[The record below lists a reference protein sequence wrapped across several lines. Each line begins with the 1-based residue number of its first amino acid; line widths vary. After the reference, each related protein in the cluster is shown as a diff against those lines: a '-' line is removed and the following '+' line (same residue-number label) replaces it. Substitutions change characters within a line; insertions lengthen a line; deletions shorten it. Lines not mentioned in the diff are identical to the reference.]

1 MAKDDYYV
9 IVGKI
14 LVYLYARFKDIE
26 KKEPSDYLVPMSKD
40 FPISKDYFYRV
51 IVEMKKHGYIEAN
64 ITKAWGGDTVFVDV
78 DNMTI
83 TQEGIDYLRENSGIR
98 KALDLIPMAAK
109 VFELFQ

>member
-1 MAKDDYYV
+1 MVKDDYYV

-26 KKEPSDYLVPMSKD
+26 KKEPSGYLIPMSKE
-40 FPISKDYFYRV
+40 FPISKDYFNRAV
-51 IVEMKKHGYIEAN
+51 AEMEKHGYIEVN
-64 ITKAWGGDTVFVDV
+64 ITRAWGGDIVSVDI
-78 DNMTI
+78 DNMVI

-98 KALDLIPMAAK
+98 KALELIPMAAK